1 MTVTYANLGKHGRLG
16 NQLFQIA
23 STIGIALKNEQDFVF
38 PLWQYEN
45 EFDNKLP
52 TDYLI
57 NYKEYPEPDYRY
69 HDIRLGKG
77 DWNLTGYF
85 QSWKYF
91 QEYRK
96 VIEHFLSFKK
106 PCYNGVAVH
115 VRRGDYVNL
124 QHIHPLTPLDY
135 YKQAMDYFSG
145 ESFTIFSDDIDWC
158 IENLNGMNV
167 SFYPVQDDIHDFK
180 AMCGHQYFVISNSS
194 YSWWAAYLSGSEKVI
209 APKKW
214 VVGEEV
220 DDRVPPEWIRI

>member
-1 MTVTYANLGKHGRLG
+1 MTVTFSQLGRYGRLG

-23 STIGIALKNEQDFVF
+23 STIGIALKNNQEFVF
-38 PLWQYEN
+38 PLWQYEG

-57 NYKEYPEPDYRY
+57 NYQEYIEPDYKY
-69 HDIRLGKG
+69 HDVKLGGG

-91 QEYRK
+91 HEYRK
-96 VIEHFLSFKK
+96 VIEHFFSFKK

-115 VRRGDYVNL
+115 VRRGDYIERQNV
-124 QHIHPLTPLDY
+124 HPLATVEY

-145 ESFTIFSDDIDWC
+145 EQFTVFSEDIEWC
-158 IENLNGMNV
+158 NENLTGKNITI
-167 SFYPVQDDIHDFK
+167 YPVQDAMHDFK
-180 AMCGHQYFVISNSS
+180 AMCGHQYFIIGNSS
-194 YSWWAAYLSGSEKVI
+194 YSYWAAYLSGSDKII

-220 DDRVPPEWIRI
+220 DDRVPPDWIRL